1 MNGSAIER
9 SLQSPGRR
17 EVPGFCT
24 FCRSR
29 CGSLN
34 VIEGGR
40 LVEVKPLPS
49 HPTGKALCPK
59 GRAAPEVVHDARR
72 LMTPLARTRPK
83 HEDDP
88 GWRPISWDDA
98 LDRIAGKL
106 KEIAEQS
113 GPEAIAFGFT
123 SPSAAS
129 ISDSLPWLERFVWSF
144 GSPNICWAT
153 ELCNWHKDHGHEFTF
168 GTGLPVPDYRNS
180 ALIVLWGHNP
190 ASAWLAQA
198 DAIAEARRNGA
209 RLVVVDPRCTALAR
223 EADLWLQIAPG
234 MDGVLAL
241 AVAQML
247 IERGGYDDD
256 FVRRWT
262 NAPLLVRAD
271 NGCFLRAEDIDLV
284 GEGAFVAFDLGAQA
298 PVPYDT
304 ARAIPVEQARRLA
317 LDGTFDVSMG
327 SQRVSCRPAFSLYA
341 DAARPFTR
349 ARASALTGLPEATIS
364 AFADEIHR
372 AASVSYY
379 CWTGVGQHTN
389 ASQIDRAIATL
400 FALKGQYDAPGGNVR
415 WAAHP
420 VQALSHYGMLAQSQ
434 RQKAIG
440 LDRLPLGPP
449 SRGWITGPD
458 LYRAIRDGVPYRVR
472 GLVSFGSNLLVA
484 QPDVRL
490 GREALEQLEFHVHC
504 DLRHNP
510 TSRLADIVLPVSTAW
525 ERESLRVGFEISA
538 EAQEQV
544 QLRPQMIANIGEGR
558 SDHWIV
564 AELAK
569 RLGFG
574 DRLYDGDFDRGWNE
588 MLRPL
593 GITTDEL
600 RKRPEGVRVPL
611 CHRFRKYAEEKQG
624 LVSGFDTPTRRV
636 EFYAQRL
643 LEHGYPPVPDPL
655 PHTASD
661 ATFPFTLITAKSGYY
676 CHSQHRGIAALRK
689 RAPMPRVDI
698 STALA
703 ALRGLAERDCVEI
716 RTPGGRRI
724 AMTVHIDP
732 TLSDHV
738 AAAEYG
744 WWQACPDLGLPG
756 FDLLGADDAN
766 YNSLTTDAERD
777 PISGAPGYRSLA
789 CDLVRIDDGARPWPG
804 FRPLLVS
811 AVTRQTQDVAC
822 LEFSAP
828 DGGLLPRF
836 APGQFLTLALDQNR
850 RDSPAA
856 RSYSFCGPA
865 DAEPRRYRIAVK
877 ILEEGAVS
885 PLLAAAV
892 PGQVML
898 AQSPGGR
905 FLLPLA
911 NEFPVVLLAGGI
923 GITPFMSFLET
934 LKLRPVRPEVHLY
947 YVVPS
952 RAHHAFA
959 ARIRELAQ
967 AVPELRVVTLYSRP
981 APADRPGVD
990 YDLRGRLRLEV
1001 IEPGLLSRRARFYMC
1016 GPEGMMEALSA
1027 ELRASGIPPFEIF
1040 RERFISPRPPASEAT
1055 ASSRTVIFRKS
1066 NLQLQWTP
1074 QAGSILDLAER
1085 SGVAIATGCRVG
1097 QCESCAVSLVEGQ
1110 VTHDVPLDDEGICLT
1125 CRATPLN
1132 DVVIDA

>member
-1 MNGSAIER
+1 
-9 SLQSPGRR
+9 
-17 EVPGFCT
+17 VP
-24 FCRSR
+24 
-29 CGSLN
+29 
-34 VIEGGR
+34 E
-40 LVEVKPLPS
+40 
-49 HPTGKALCPK
+49 
-59 GRAAPEVVHDARR
+59 
-72 LMTPLARTRPK
+72 
-83 HEDDP
+83 
-88 GWRPISWDDA
+88 
-98 LDRIAGKL
+98 
-106 KEIAEQS
+106 
-113 GPEAIAFGFT
+113 
-123 SPSAAS
+123 
-129 ISDSLPWLERFVWSF
+129 
-144 GSPNICWAT
+144 
-153 ELCNWHKDHGHEFTF
+153 
-168 GTGLPVPDYRNS
+168 
-180 ALIVLWGHNP
+180 
-190 ASAWLAQA
+190 
-198 DAIAEARRNGA
+198 
-209 RLVVVDPRCTALAR
+209 
-223 EADLWLQIAPG
+223 
-234 MDGVLAL
+234 
-241 AVAQML
+241 
-247 IERGGYDDD
+247 
-256 FVRRWT
+256 
-262 NAPLLVRAD
+262 
-271 NGCFLRAEDIDLV
+271 
-284 GEGAFVAFDLGAQA
+284 
-298 PVPYDT
+298 
-304 ARAIPVEQARRLA
+304 
-317 LDGTFDVSMG
+317 
-327 SQRVSCRPAFSLYA
+327 
-341 DAARPFTR
+341 
-349 ARASALTGLPEATIS
+349 
-364 AFADEIHR
+364 
-372 AASVSYY
+372 
-379 CWTGVGQHTN
+379 
-389 ASQIDRAIATL
+389 
-400 FALKGQYDAPGGNVR
+400 
-415 WAAHP
+415 
-420 VQALSHYGMLAQSQ
+420 
-434 RQKAIG
+434 
-440 LDRLPLGPP
+440 
-449 SRGWITGPD
+449 
-458 LYRAIRDGVPYRVR
+458 
-472 GLVSFGSNLLVA
+472 
-484 QPDVRL
+484 
-490 GREALEQLEFHVHC
+490 
-504 DLRHNP
+504 
-510 TSRLADIVLPVSTAW
+510 
-525 ERESLRVGFEISA
+525 
-538 EAQEQV
+538 
-544 QLRPQMIANIGEGR
+544 
-558 SDHWIV
+558 
-564 AELAK
+564 
-569 RLGFG
+569 
-574 DRLYDGDFDRGWNE
+574 
-588 MLRPL
+588 
-593 GITTDEL
+593 
-600 RKRPEGVRVPL
+600 
-611 CHRFRKYAEEKQG
+611 
-624 LVSGFDTPTRRV
+624 
-636 EFYAQRL
+636 
-643 LEHGYPPVPDPL
+643 PL